1 MRHSWGGVPRGL
13 EDQATTISKAYI
25 AYIKAMKKRVPDL
38 PESAAPLLR
47 TGGRLTIVEIPSVE
61 RELDQA
67 IAPKRVSEARPI
79 RGALPIARFQH
90 QRVEKLLEI
99 IAATAEQ
106 LDLAKAVTAFSRRAN
121 GDGEM
126 RE

>member
-38 PESAAPLLR
+38 PESAALLLR

-67 IAPKRVSEARPI
+67 VARKCVSEARPI
-79 RGALPIARFQH
+79 RGALPTARFQH
-90 QRVEKLLEI
+90 QRVEKRLEI